1 MKSYTI
7 ILDEDDKEV
16 IESIVSNYDSESLLS
31 STEDATLYMVLS
43 QIVEQDGF
51 IEQF

>member
-7 ILDEDDKEV
+7 ILDEEDKE
-16 IESIVSNYDSESLLS
+16 IIDSIVNNYNSESLLS
-31 STEDATLYMVLS
+31 STEDATLYVVLS

-51 IEQF
+51 IE

>member
-7 ILDEDDKEV
+7 TLNEDDREI
-16 IESIVSNYDSESLLS
+16 IESIVDNYDSESLLS
-31 STEDATLYMVLS
+31 STEDATLYVVLT

-51 IEQF
+51 VE

>member
-7 ILDEDDKEV
+7 TLDEDDKEI
-16 IESIVSNYDSESLLS
+16 IEDIVNNYNSESLLS
-31 STEDATLYMVLS
+31 STEDATIYVVLT

-51 IEQF
+51 VE

>member
-7 ILDEDDKEV
+7 ILNEDDREI
-16 IESIVSNYDSESLLS
+16 IESIVDNYDSESLLS
-31 STEDATLYMVLS
+31 STEDATLYVVLT

-51 IEQF
+51 VE

>member
-7 ILDEDDKEV
+7 TLDEEDMEI
-16 IESIVSNYDSESLLS
+16 IEGIVNNYNTDSLLS
-31 STEDATLYMVLS
+31 STEDATLYVVLS

-51 IEQF
+51 IE

>member
-7 ILDEDDKEV
+7 TLDEEDREI
-16 IESIVSNYDSESLLS
+16 IEGIVNNYNTDSLLS
-31 STEDATLYMVLS
+31 STEDATLYVVLS

-51 IEQF
+51 IE